1 MFRRNFPRKN
11 FGPQRGFRWRG
22 GDVTRLEQ
30 FSDSAFAFAITLLV
44 VSLEVP
50 RTFSDL
56 LTTMRGFIAFGIC
69 FAMLIW
75 LWYEHYLFF
84 RRYGLRDGQTVVIN
98 STLLFVVLFYIYP
111 LKFLFTLLVNAF
123 FVGDIRVA
131 MADGTLAYPMTSEQS
146 PLMMYIYNG
155 GFFLVMGLYWML
167 YRRALSIRE
176 KLQLTPL
183 EVYET
188 QIRGRGFLLC
198 MGIAV
203 ASSAIVYF
211 GGPEGSMWGGFFY
224 FAIGPTM
231 FLNGRLSRKKR
242 DQLEALQPSQP
253 AGHPRQSSPQS
264 SPQSQQREQRPQQ
277 GPPNQQ
283 RQQGQQRPPFNPR
296 REQRG
301 PRPPQQRRNPNEPPK
316 PEPQ

>member
-1 MFRRNFPRKN
+1 MFRRNFQRKN
-11 FGPQRGFRWRG
+11 IGPQRGFRWRG

-44 VSLEVP
+44 LSLEVP
-50 RTFSDL
+50 KTFSDL
-56 LTTMRGFIAFGIC
+56 LTAVRGFAALGMC
-69 FAMLIW
+69 FALLIW
-75 LWYEHYLFF
+75 LWYEHYQFF
-84 RRYGLRDGQTVVIN
+84 RRYGLRDGRTVVIN

-123 FVGDIRVA
+123 FIGDIRVA
-131 MADGTLAYPMTSEQS
+131 MPDGTLAYPMTSEQS

-188 QIRGRGFLLC
+188 QVRGRGFLFC
-198 MGIAV
+198 TGIAV
-203 ASSAIVYF
+203 ASSAIAYF
-211 GGPEGSMWGGFFY
+211 GGPGSSMWAGFFY

-231 FLNGRLSRKKR
+231 YLNGRLSRKKR
-242 DQLEALQPSQP
+242 EQLEAQQPSQP
-253 AGHPRQSSPQS
+253 SGHPRQSSPQ
-264 SPQSQQREQRPQQ
+264 PQQREQRTQQ
-277 GPPNQQ
+277 GSQSQQ
-283 RQQGQQRPPFNPR
+283 RAPGQQRPPFNPR